1 MTITRERAERV
12 DDPSG
17 VVDDAPRSSLQ
28 LIFDRRF
35 GLVFWGK
42 AYITFGMW
50 AQSIVI
56 VILTYQLT
64 GSAAWA
70 GMVTAAQLS
79 PQLVLSPMS
88 GRLSDT
94 YGPVSQILVGGIL
107 LGSSS
112 VGLAIYLRSADTGV
126 GGHAWPLLVAAL
138 VSGIGL
144 AMVAPSLQAIVPKIV
159 TRAELPNAVSLNF
172 IPTAL
177 ARSGGPAI
185 GAVFVTTVG
194 PEIGLLVVGIG
205 QIVCSLLFLVVRVNP
220 DDRAGRTGDRTVMG
234 ALRHIWH
241 DKVLFAMLAGVAA
254 IGVASEPA
262 VTLAPAMASAVGR
275 DAESG
280 GFVAAAFGIGGFVGV
295 IAHRF
300 LIRVMSAAVE
310 GCVVLVVIGAAIGVA
325 GLVSNMAALLGL
337 LVLAGACMVAGIT
350 AFSIA
355 VQERSPA
362 EMVGRVMALWVI
374 AFAGSRP
381 FAGLAQGVVAEHL
394 SLVAALLGTAV
405 VTLFAAAGVIATVR
419 RGRVRATIS
428 A

>member
-1 MTITRERAERV
+1 MTITRPSVKGV
-12 DDPSG
+12 DAPHAAHL
-17 VVDDAPRSSLQ
+17 DAPRSSLQ

-64 GSAAWA
+64 GSATWA
-70 GMVTAAQLS
+70 GVVTAAQLS
-79 PQLVLSPMS
+79 PQLIFSPLS

-94 YGPVSQILVGGIL
+94 YGPVSQIFAGGLL
-107 LGSSS
+107 LGMSSI
-112 VGLAIYLRSADTGV
+112 GLATHLRMADTEAGS
-126 GGHAWPLLVAAL
+126 GQAMPLVAAAL

-144 AMVAPSLQAIVPKIV
+144 AMTAPSLQAIVPKIV

-177 ARSGGPAI
+177 ARSGGPAL

-205 QIVCSLLFLVVRVNP
+205 QIICSALFLTVRVP
-220 DDRAGRTGDRTVMG
+220 GDDGPVGDRKVSS

-254 IGVASEPA
+254 IGAASEPA
-262 VTLAPAMASAVGR
+262 MTLAPAMASAVGR
-275 DAESG
+275 DAGSG
-280 GFVAAAFGIGGFVGV
+280 GFVAAAFGVGGFVGV
-295 IAHRF
+295 VAHRF
-300 LIRVMSAAVE
+300 LIRVMSAAAE
-310 GCVVLVVIGAAIGVA
+310 GCLVLVVIGATMGVA
-325 GLVSNMAALLGL
+325 GTVTSMPVLLGL

-355 VQERSPA
+355 VQQRCPA

-381 FAGLAQGVVAEHL
+381 FAGLAQGAIADHVSLMVAML
-394 SLVAALLGTAV
+394 ATAA
-405 VTLFAAAGVIATVR
+405 VTLAAAVAVIGTVR
-419 RGRVRATIS
+419 RGAATGALCS
-428 A
+428 